1 MNVEDFLQL
10 PKAIDQAIQ
19 KGSSITSIVDEA
31 ILRTGIGRCY
41 YTAFLKGRDYLGLSG
56 TFKKDIHKVVLE
68 ELKQKGMWG
77 VASDLFDLKQ
87 LRIKADYYPN
97 EIVNN
102 AMFLSAL
109 ALVNNLMITIP

>member
-68 ELKQKGMWG
+68 ELKQKLILSWIYSILN
-77 VASDLFDLKQ
+77 V
-87 LRIKADYYPN
+87 P
-97 EIVNN
+97 EIVMPSNEYEQE
-102 AMFLSAL
+102 AQELED
-109 ALVNNLMITIP
+109 